1 MAHMDE
7 SRSERAPA
15 AAARRRRGD
24 GGRRERLL
32 EMATREF
39 AAKGLAGARVDAIAR
54 AARSNKQL
62 VYYYFGNKI
71 GLYNEIVGHI
81 GPRVHDEL
89 YPALEGDESLTLA
102 ERVRR
107 RARHTWGPLASRW
120 VRLLGWEALERGDKD
135 ILREQQRYDDW
146 RHRMRE
152 IEAAQ
157 ERGEVDPRFDA
168 ELLALA
174 LLSVELMP
182 RVLPQI
188 TKIVTGLRFGDDEF
202 QQRQEALLAELV
214 DHLRPHTGDDDST
227 SA

>member
-1 MAHMDE
+1 MNDLPAE
-7 SRSERAPA
+7 GAPA
-15 AAARRRRGD
+15 AASRRRRGD

-71 GLYNEIVGHI
+71 GLYNEVVGRI
-81 GPRVHDEL
+81 GPTVHSEL
-89 YPALEGDESLTLA
+89 YPETGEESLSLV

-107 RARHTWGPLASRW
+107 RATHTWGPVASRW
-120 VRLLGWEALERGDKD
+120 ARLLGWEALERGDRD
-135 ILREQQRYDDW
+135 ILREQQRYDEW

-152 IEAAQ
+152 IQLAQ
-157 ERGEVDPRFDA
+157 ERGEVDRRFDP
-168 ELLALA
+168 ELLGLA

-182 RVLPQI
+182 RILPQI
-188 TKIVTGLRFGDDEF
+188 TKIVTGLSYRDEEF
-202 QQRQEALLAELV
+202 RRRQEQLLVELV
-214 DHLRPHTGDDDST
+214 EHLRPRDDQDTGAST
-227 SA
+227 SR